1 MASGVSR
8 LQAGSY
14 IGTGSLLNIQYD
26 KVGFKAKQVKIYRAT
41 TGIDICEHVK
51 GMADDSMFRTIGSTG
66 VRDLVTTA
74 AITLLDTGFSVGAT
88 DEINNATDKYYY
100 VAEE

>member
-1 MASGVSR
+1 MSSGVSR

-14 IGTGSLLNIQYD
+14 IGTGTLLNIQYD
-26 KVGFKAKQVKIYRAT
+26 KVGFDPKRVKIYRVT
-41 TGIDICEHVK
+41 TGIDLCEHVK
-51 GMADDSMFRTIGSTG
+51 GMPDDSMFRTVGSTG
-66 VRDLVTTA
+66 VRDLLAVN
-74 AITLLDTGFSVGAT
+74 AITLLETGFSVGPT

>member
-1 MASGVSR
+1 
-8 LQAGSY
+8 
-14 IGTGSLLNIQYD
+14 
-26 KVGFKAKQVKIYRAT
+26 
-41 TGIDICEHVK
+41 
-51 GMADDSMFRTIGSTG
+51 MFRTIGSTG